1 MRNLRIVI
9 LLCSALLNILSV
21 VHGSLQD
28 DPKQVE
34 LWFRNLAY
42 RKQKMTKLHFYFHDN
57 AQAKP
62 ITAVQVAQSNNTF
75 NSPNLF
81 GLTMMVDAPLT
92 TGPEPTSKLV
102 GRSQGFYGF
111 SDQQE
116 RSLLMTLNLV
126 FTNGKHNGSTLSIL
140 GRNPVMHAHREM
152 SIVGGSGVFRL
163 SRGIATATTY
173 YYDGM
178 NAVVEF
184 NVVVIHY

>member
-1 MRNLRIVI
+1 MKKLSIVI
-9 LLCSALLNILSV
+9 LLCLTLLNILCL

-34 LWFRNLAY
+34 LWFKNLAFTK
-42 RKQKMTKLHFYFHDN
+42 RKMTKLHFYFHDN
-57 AQAKP
+57 AQAEP
-62 ITAVQVAQSNNTF
+62 ITAVQVAHSNNTF
-75 NSPNLF
+75 HSPSLF
-81 GLTMMVDAPLT
+81 GLVMMVDAPIT
-92 TGPEPTSKLV
+92 IGPKPTSKLV
-102 GRSQGFYGF
+102 GRAQGFYGF

-116 RSLLMTLNLV
+116 RGLLMTLNLV
-126 FTNGKHNGSTLSIL
+126 FTEGKYNGSTLSIL

-163 SRGIATATTY
+163 SQGIATATTY

-184 NVVVIHY
+184 NVVVLHY